1 MINKY
6 HNIIKNNKDCQNHV
20 FENIVNENVL
30 NENVLNENKHENKH
44 ENVMNENGNENI
56 NENINESEKSKY
68 LENILDDYTEEPLFC
83 DICNK
88 EYKHHSSFYR
98 HRKKCT
104 SLKQKIYEPKKVKY
118 NSINDLTIKENEKTI
133 EQLKKEYQYQLEIEK
148 LKNEINKKELEK
160 KMEIT
165 EMENKHLQLFKNG
178 NQIINNNMV
187 NNNTIINNNLK
198 ISKIQYLN
206 LNFGNVIDINTFIEN
221 YKNKYGLTNS
231 QALTL
236 LENYQNDGI
245 NGCIST
251 LVYYLKQSAIKQYK
265 ELKGKEIPIEDVI
278 LPFVLSDKS
287 LREHFEKSINGKW
300 DKTTMVENIKKI
312 VMITNNQV
320 YNHHNKFLNFNAAQ
334 RKRIINGVL
343 KASGY
348 SVLSQISN
356 PDFYKIDSDSNSN
369 YNNTINDI
377 SQNNNESQN
386 SHIQIQSQL
395 NNVDEEYDTE
405 DDIED
410 EEEYENNGEEIDE
423 DEEQDE
429 EQGDE

>member
-1 MINKY
+1 MVGKY
-6 HNIIKNNKDCQNHV
+6 HNIIKKNQT
-20 FENIVNENVL
+20 
-30 NENVLNENKHENKH
+30 
-44 ENVMNENGNENI
+44 
-56 NENINESEKSKY
+56 
-68 LENILDDYTEEPLFC
+68 LENEIITHNDQYQYTSPSYIEDESFDYIDIDHDGPLFC
-83 DICNK
+83 DVCNK

-98 HRKKCT
+98 HRKKCIT
-104 SLKQKIYEPKKVKY
+104 LKQKIYENNKVKH

-148 LKNEINKKELEK
+148 LKNEIDKKELEK

-165 EMENKHLQLFKNG
+165 EMENKHLQLYKNG

-187 NNNTIINNNLK
+187 NNNMVNNNTIINNNVK

-287 LREHFEKSINGKW
+287 LREHFEKSTNGKW

-356 PDFYKIDSDSNSN
+356 PDFYKIDTDSESNNIINNSL
-369 YNNTINDI
+369 
-377 SQNNNESQN
+377 QNNNESEN
-386 SHIQIQSQL
+386 SIQIQSHLQSHLQSQSQL
-395 NNVDEEYDTE
+395 NNEIEEECINDIN
-405 DDIED
+405 DINDIED
-410 EEEYENNGEEIDE
+410 DEELDDE
-423 DEEQDE
+423 DLEYSEDDE
-429 EQGDE
+429 